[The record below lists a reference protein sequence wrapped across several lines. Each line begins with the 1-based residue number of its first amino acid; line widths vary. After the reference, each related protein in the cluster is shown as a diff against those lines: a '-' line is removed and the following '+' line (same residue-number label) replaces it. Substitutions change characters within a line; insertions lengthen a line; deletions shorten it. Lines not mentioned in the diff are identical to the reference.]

1 MADHTDPRCWSAPN
15 CGAIGAIL
23 LAPAVAFCL
32 GRGTIAINADGMTL
46 MDDLRLMALWAGET
60 RVMVRKLLLIG
71 LLAATAVGAYV
82 AAPLITA
89 WQIREA
95 VRLGDTARLRDKVD
109 WPSVR
114 QSLKSSLGEARQAL
128 GELSDAAGEPRPGL
142 WQRIKAAALPY
153 VTDPLID
160 RYVTAEGAPKL
171 YKWRQALRQRL
182 QQASA
187 AAAPRALASTSSGWL
202 DGTSLG
208 RSLAL
213 ARRIERWS
221 FVSPMR
227 LEIELADRQVAGRRW
242 FAALEMRAL
251 SWRLTEMSV
260 VPAGSSGDRA
270 AAGSA
275 GPKGVS

>member
-1 MADHTDPRCWSAPN
+1 
-15 CGAIGAIL
+15 
-23 LAPAVAFCL
+23 
-32 GRGTIAINADGMTL
+32 
-46 MDDLRLMALWAGET
+46 
-60 RVMVRKLLLIG
+60 MVRKLLLIG

-160 RYVTAEGAPKL
+160 RYVTAESAPKL

-270 AAGSA
+270 PRRGRPAQRA
-275 GPKGVS
+275 